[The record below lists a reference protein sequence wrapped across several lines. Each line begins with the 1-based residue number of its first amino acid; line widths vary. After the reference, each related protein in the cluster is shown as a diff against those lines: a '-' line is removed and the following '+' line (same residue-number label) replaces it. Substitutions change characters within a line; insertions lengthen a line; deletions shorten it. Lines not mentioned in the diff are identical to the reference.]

1 MPTLVIFLRVPDKS
15 RSTLSANK
23 LEFCNLGEEC
33 CRSDLKE
40 NSVDSLGYLG
50 AFAIESTVPLACP
63 CTTTAGVPVAPDA
76 APTYIAL
83 NAAGTTIA
91 SGTLSS
97 SDTASKT
104 GLRTG
109 ALAAASSAGFSSG
122 NTYRLRYD
130 YAVSTVARQI
140 MESFSVL

>member
-1 MPTLVIFLRVPDKS
+1 M
-15 RSTLSANK
+15 
-23 LEFCNLGEEC
+23 
-33 CRSDLKE
+33 
-40 NSVDSLGYLG
+40 DSLGNLG
-50 AFAIESTVPLACP
+50 AFAVEATVPLACP

-76 APTYIAL
+76 APTYIVL

-109 ALAAASSAGFSSG
+109 TLTAAASAGFAAG
-122 NTYRLRYD
+122 NTYRIRYD
-130 YAVSTVARQI
+130 YAVSSTARQI
-140 MESFSVL
+140 MESFSVI